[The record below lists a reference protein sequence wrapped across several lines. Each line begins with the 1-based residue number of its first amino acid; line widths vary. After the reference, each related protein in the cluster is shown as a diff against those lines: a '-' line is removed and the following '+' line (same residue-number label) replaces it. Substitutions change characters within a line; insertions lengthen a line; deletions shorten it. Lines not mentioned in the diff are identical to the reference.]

1 MAGFSWWKETCSDRS
16 DLDYGKGGAFLWQP
30 PGKSAQYTVCTPP
43 PPPSAYI
50 HILWTFFFFFL
61 LLIDSVTQFGTK
73 QTRIT
78 HVGPSGDFL
87 GTLLC

>member
-43 PPPSAYI
+43 PHLLPTFISFG
-50 HILWTFFFFFL
+50 HFFFFFL